1 MKFLSSPLA
10 TAAAAT
16 QTGFAEILDFYLKS
30 SITTPYGSTSVIRI
44 TNKPGGYSFF
54 TPQFDPEP
62 PGTQGD
68 AATYTEWPVK
78 RGVAKASAKFMSDR
92 MTLNVSNVTG
102 EWSDMLD
109 DVEWQDTPVVIR
121 KVDLTNTSP
130 TANDCAVLFTGKVDA
145 VRVDLKTLQFTC
157 SNDFATF
164 STRRPA
170 EDMHI
175 GCRFRFGDDMCGRSR
190 FHPDNLKPK
199 TVAAGSTTTRLLAT
213 LAGHSATAVTAS
225 STTDKIT
232 ATAHGLSDSHR
243 VRFSAATMPGGLTT
257 GTWYFLRDT
266 GTNDFKLAGT
276 AGGSALD
283 LTSNGSSVVMESE
296 TGFTE
301 DTGTKAYVAQSVT
314 ADASTDKVSLTSH
327 GLANGDRVK
336 FGGTAVPGGLTAG
349 LWYYVVSS
357 ATNDFKVAATSGGSA
372 INLTSNG
379 TAVTLD
385 STAPYGT
392 DEINALADGNIA
404 ASSEQSPYEGYRVKS
419 AYAAGWRF
427 SSTPTNA
434 TASADLVSPQ
444 VDLDVGGVGY
454 ALKGWRFTADTT
466 GPDWQA
472 KRQVTIYWS
481 DDAVNYLQVLTATLA
496 PARNNV
502 NAPDYE
508 LLTISVAAHRY
519 WRVQFKKLDGSP
531 FLGSVIGKVKA
542 YDNVAGTGTDR
553 IDALSD
559 SVPSSVC
566 FGSDEVAGHEA
577 VHIQASLSGTWEV
590 NVDGTTPED
599 LVRYDWGN
607 NRQGYWEIP
616 AAQAGLA
623 NHLLKPY
630 LTFDLGSAKALK
642 LWRIRS
648 LPNVERADI
657 PRIVQIFSS
666 TNNFAAATHE
676 LNYELPP
683 TPNTWSDLLIHNAS
697 SARYW
702 RICIRNNWAEQLSFK
717 MMAEV
722 RAYAVNRNYW
732 GTGRVTFASDTPTV
746 ALRNVSR
753 AVVASYSGAVD
764 LAALPATPA
773 AGDRFLLERGCN
785 RSLNACFIHR
795 NETNFGG
802 FAELP
807 KETVVRA

>member
-1 MKFLSSPLA
+1 MKSLSSPITA
-10 TAAAAT
+10 AAAAT

-44 TNKPGGYSFF
+44 TNKPGGLGFF

-62 PGTQGD
+62 AGTQGD
-68 AATYTEWPVK
+68 PATYTEWPVK

-92 MTLNVSNVTG
+92 MTLNISNVTG

-121 KVDLTNTSP
+121 KVDIRNASP

-175 GCRFRFGDDMCGRSR
+175 GCRFRFGDDLCGKSR

-199 TVAAGSTTTRLLAT
+199 TVVAGSTATRLLASY
-213 LAGHSATAVTAS
+213 AGYSAQVVTADS
-225 STTDKIT
+225 STDKIT
-232 ATAHGLSDSHR
+232 LTSHTLSNGHR
-243 VRFSAATMPGGLTT
+243 VRFSATTMPGGLTA
-257 GTWYFLRDT
+257 GVWYYVVNAAA
-266 GTNDFKLAGT
+266 NDFKLAT
-276 AGGSALD
+276 SAGGSALD

-301 DTGTKAYVAQSVT
+301 DTGTKAYIAQSVT
-314 ADASTDKVSLTSH
+314 ADASTDKLTLTSH
-327 GLANGDRVK
+327 GLADGDRVK

-349 LWYYVVSS
+349 LWYYVVSA
-357 ATNDFKVAATSGGSA
+357 ATNDFKVASTAGGSA
-372 INLTSNG
+372 LNLTSNG

-392 DEINALADGNIA
+392 DEINALANGNIT
-404 ASSEQSPYEGYRVKS
+404 ASSEQSTYEGYRVKS
-419 AYAAGWRF
+419 TYAAGWRF
-427 SSTPTNA
+427 SSTPGNPTP
-434 TASADLVSPQ
+434 TVDLVSPQ

-454 ALKGWRFTADTT
+454 ALKAWRFTADTT

-481 DDAVNYLQVLTATLA
+481 DDTLNYLQVLTATLM
-496 PARNNV
+496 PARGNV

-577 VHIQASLSGTWEV
+577 VHIQAGVSGTWQV
-590 NVDGTTPED
+590 NVDGVTTED
-599 LVRYDWGN
+599 LGRYDWGN
-607 NRQGYWEIP
+607 NHQGYWEIP
-616 AAQAGLA
+616 TAQAGLA
-623 NHLLKPY
+623 NHLLKPH
-630 LTFDLGSAKALK
+630 LTFDLGSAQALR
-642 LWRIRS
+642 LWRLRS
-648 LPNVERADI
+648 LAGVERADI
-657 PRIVQIFSS
+657 PRLVQIFSS
-666 TNNFAAATHE
+666 TDNFTTATHE

-697 SARYW
+697 SARWW

-722 RAYAVNRNYW
+722 RACTLNRNYW
-732 GTGRVTFASDTPTV
+732 GAGRVTFASDTPTA
-746 ALRNVSR
+746 ALRNISR

-764 LAALPATPA
+764 LAALPAAPA
-773 AGDRFLLERGCN
+773 AGDRFVIERGCN

-795 NETNFGG
+795 NETHFGG